1 MKKRPLNNLDL
12 TVYEE
17 TLSNGLRVYVI
28 PKENGNGI
36 YATFSTNFGSNVE
49 EFSVNGKK
57 KMCKVPL
64 GVAHFLE
71 HQMFEQEDGID
82 PMKFFEDRGAMT
94 NAYTSNTKTTY
105 LFSGPDHFKENIN
118 YLLDFVQNPYM
129 TDETVEKEKGIII
142 QELGMYENNPYFKLR
157 SGSLLQT
164 FVKHPVRYNIGGTVE
179 SVKKTTRKDLYHCY
193 HTFYHPSNMFVV
205 VSGNVDPK
213 EVISII
219 TNNQE
224 EKEQKEVP
232 KITYKKYNEPDQ
244 CKNEFGKIEMDI
256 TIPKISLNYKMN
268 ISRMKDLDL
277 RKFLIYMDILF
288 NVKFG
293 TTSLFH
299 EKMLKEGI
307 LTEEVDV
314 ASVRTDQHIVY
325 MMSAETKYPDL
336 LLKAIKEEL
345 ENLEIEKEDLERK
358 KRVYWSSY
366 VYMTDD
372 IRAING
378 KVMGNIN
385 MYGYVIDDDYDE
397 IKSLNLLEMKKYLK
411 VANFNHCNVF
421 MIEPNRKK

>member
-157 SGSLLQT
+157 SGSL
-164 FVKHPVRYNIGGTVE
+164 
-179 SVKKTTRKDLYHCY
+179 
-193 HTFYHPSNMFVV
+193 
-205 VSGNVDPK
+205 
-213 EVISII
+213 
-219 TNNQE
+219 
-224 EKEQKEVP
+224 
-232 KITYKKYNEPDQ
+232 
-244 CKNEFGKIEMDI
+244 
-256 TIPKISLNYKMN
+256 
-268 ISRMKDLDL
+268 
-277 RKFLIYMDILF
+277 
-288 NVKFG
+288 
-293 TTSLFH
+293 
-299 EKMLKEGI
+299 
-307 LTEEVDV
+307 
-314 ASVRTDQHIVY
+314 
-325 MMSAETKYPDL
+325 
-336 LLKAIKEEL
+336 
-345 ENLEIEKEDLERK
+345 
-358 KRVYWSSY
+358 
-366 VYMTDD
+366 
-372 IRAING
+372 
-378 KVMGNIN
+378 
-385 MYGYVIDDDYDE
+385 
-397 IKSLNLLEMKKYLK
+397 
-411 VANFNHCNVF
+411 
-421 MIEPNRKK
+421 